1 MPIQPRYLALFICLS
16 NGIYSLL
23 INIYLPRLGYGPQFV
38 GQINAVNALAF
49 ALSSL
54 PSSFIGSVLGNC
66 RMMIFGLSLASIG
79 HALTALTEFLPVV
92 IRNSYILSMNS
103 LGLLGIAL
111 YIVNGYPYLMGVSN
125 SSQRK
130 HVFAV

>member
-1 MPIQPRYLALFICLS
+1 
-16 NGIYSLL
+16 
-23 INIYLPRLGYGPQFV
+23 
-38 GQINAVNALAF
+38 
-49 ALSSL
+49 
-54 PSSFIGSVLGNC
+54 
-66 RMMIFGLSLASIG
+66 MMIFGLSLASIG